1 MSSWSSIPAAA
12 RSGGI
17 RSRLMAWGLGL
28 FGVAFALN
36 TIVGSIY
43 TRRQIGASTAALQ
56 AEIAGLTARHIQT
69 FIARKIERLDDL
81 ASSMALHP
89 PGVEE
94 QRILAHLLVK
104 KDSSF
109 SEISLLNEQGRELFR
124 ISDRR
129 VILSSDLEDLGDTP
143 AYRTVAAGQNYI
155 SPVYTSDR
163 AEPYFVIAVAVKSA
177 PRSITGVLIAKTN
190 LKFLW
195 DVVSEKKF
203 SRAGYVYL
211 VNEAGDL
218 IAHEDSS
225 LVLQHLNLATLPKIG
240 KFLGRRAADEAP
252 AERGLGIHGTE
263 VLSTYAPVPELGWAV
278 VVEEPVRSALA
289 ATRELEWFTAVVL
302 GVGLAAG
309 TVLIVFLG
317 NRITKPILE
326 LRRSA
331 EIIGRGDL
339 SHRVNVS
346 SNDEIA
352 ELGEQFNH
360 MAEALKSW
368 RDTLEKKVEL
378 RTQEISALYDVTTTV
393 NQSLAIETVL
403 NDVIK
408 KVTARFNF
416 ATTRIFLFDN
426 QQENLV
432 LRAYFNA
439 ASGPNID
446 VGPFRRGQSIVGRVA
461 ESGEAVVFQDLETD
475 PRYVTWSESKASRAA
490 GFHFFAALPIKTKSK
505 IFGAIACSGAEP
517 RRLTGQELRL
527 LNSMCEHVAMAIEKA
542 NLFEEIHRRSEELE
556 RKNQELEQALRV
568 KSEFVAGMSHEL
580 RTPLNVIMGYAKMT
594 EEGILGALNAEQED
608 AQRKISRHAEVLL
621 KMVNDV
627 LSLSRA
633 EAKELSLEIGKVY
646 IEELMAQ
653 IKGQVESLNR
663 NQHLEFGWEFESGIP
678 PLITDALKLEE
689 ILQNLVGNS
698 MKYTP
703 AGRIDIRVRNLAQQR
718 RVEFTVT
725 DSGIGIE
732 ESELDKIFNA
742 FEQGKDAHT
751 GNLEGVGLGLSI
763 VKKYLQLMGGEIRVA
778 SHVGKGSSFTFTI
791 PYALDDGDKA
801 AA

>member
-1 MSSWSSIPAAA
+1 
-12 RSGGI
+12 
-17 RSRLMAWGLGL
+17 MAWGLGL

-36 TIVGSIY
+36 TIAGSIY
-43 TRRQIGASTAALQ
+43 TRRQIGSSTAALQ

-81 ASSMALHP
+81 ASGMALYTM
-89 PGVEE
+89 GVDE
-94 QRILAHLLVK
+94 QRVLGHLLVK

-109 SEISLLNEQGRELFR
+109 SEISLVNDRGRELFR

-129 VILSSDLEDLGDTP
+129 VVLSSDLEDLSDTA
-143 AYRTVAAGQNYI
+143 AYRTVLEGQIYI

-163 AEPYFVIAVAVKSA
+163 AEPYFVIAVPVKSA
-177 PRSITGVLIAKTN
+177 PRSIIGVLIARTN

-211 VNEAGDL
+211 VNETGDL
-218 IAHEDSS
+218 IAHQDSS
-225 LVLQHLNLATLPKIG
+225 LVLQHLNLTSRPKIA
-240 KFLGRRAADEAP
+240 KFLSSRAADDAP
-252 AERGLGIHGTE
+252 AERAIGVHGDE
-263 VLSTYAPVPELGWAV
+263 VLSTYAVVPELGWAV
-278 VVEEPVRSALA
+278 MVEEPVRSALA
-289 ATRELEWFTAVVL
+289 ATRELERFTAVVL
-302 GVGLAAG
+302 IIGLLAG
-309 TVLIVFLG
+309 TVLIVFLSK
-317 NRITKPILE
+317 RITRPILE
-326 LRRSA
+326 LRHSA

-339 SHRVNVS
+339 THRVSVR

-352 ELGEQFNH
+352 ELGEQFNK
-360 MAEALKSW
+360 MAEALKSS
-368 RDTLEKKVEL
+368 RDTLEKKVDL

-393 NQSLAIETVL
+393 NQSLAIENVL

-426 QQENLV
+426 QHETLT
-432 LRAYFNA
+432 LRAYHNIA
-439 ASGPNID
+439 NGPHIHM
-446 VGPFRRGQSIVGRVA
+446 GPFHRGQSIVGRVA
-461 ESGEAVVFQDLETD
+461 ESGDAVVFENLQTD
-475 PRYVTWSESKASRAA
+475 GRYRVWSETRASESA
-490 GFHFFAALPIKTKSK
+490 GYRFFAVLPIKTKNR
-505 IFGAIACSGAEP
+505 IFGAIACCGAEP
-517 RRLTGQELRL
+517 RQLSPQELRL

-542 NLFEEIHRRSEELE
+542 NLFEEINRRSEELE
-556 RKNQELEQALRV
+556 RKNKELEQAVRV

-594 EEGILGALNAEQED
+594 EEGILGGVNAEQKD
-608 AQRKISRHAEVLL
+608 AQQKISRHAEVLL

-633 EAKELSLEIGKVY
+633 EAKDLSLEIGTVY
-646 IEELMAQ
+646 IEELVAQ
-653 IKGQVESLNR
+653 LKGQVESLNR
-663 NQHLEFGWEFESGIP
+663 NRRLEFGWQYESGIP
-678 PLITDALKLEE
+678 PLSTDALKLEE

-703 AGRIDIRVRNLAQQR
+703 AGRVDVSVRNLAQQR
-718 RVEFTVT
+718 RVEFTVADT
-725 DSGIGIE
+725 GIGIE
-732 ESELDKIFNA
+732 ETDLDKIFNA

-763 VKKYLQLMGGEIRVA
+763 VKKYLQLMRGEIRVTSA
-778 SHVGKGSSFTFTI
+778 VGKGSSFTFTI
-791 PYALDDGDKA
+791 PYSLEDADRA